1 MNSEKKNVIIKSL
14 ITSDFWSSKT
24 SQHTKP
30 PNDAYSNLGNNKN
43 NKSVLNEPPE
53 KDPTVDFHVEGNN
66 ILNQNKNH
74 QVLPDSDKELDILTS
89 ISDKKSSIEIL
100 NKQKEQPV
108 KAQGTINKE
117 IENLSSQQKKSDEKR
132 VFIVGDSIIKNVNG
146 YDVSGKTEQCRV
158 YIRQSLG
165 VKVRCMKDHIN
176 PVIRDNLDHIIF
188 HIGTNDV
195 PSDKS
200 AENIAK
206 SIVEL
211 ALSAKS
217 ASCDVSISNIVVRK
231 DGHQNKCQEVNDH
244 LKEICVEKNINLIDH
259 SKNIKPQH
267 LNKSRLHLTKKGTS
281 ILSKTFIQEIRNTFQ

>member
-1 MNSEKKNVIIKSL
+1 MKSIFLEMSSE
-14 ITSDFWSSKT
+14 
-24 SQHTKP
+24 
-30 PNDAYSNLGNNKN
+30 
-43 NKSVLNEPPE
+43 
-53 KDPTVDFHVEGNN
+53 NN
-66 ILNQNKNH
+66 ILNQNENH
-74 QVLPDSDKELDILTS
+74 RVLPDSDEELDIITS

-108 KAQGTINKE
+108 NAQGTINKE

-132 VFIVGDSIIKNVNG
+132 VFIVGDSIIKNING
-146 YDVSGKTEQCRV
+146 HDVSGKTEHCRV
-158 YIRQSLG
+158 YIRPSLG
-165 VKVRCMKDHIN
+165 AKVRCMEDHIKL
-176 PVIRDNLDHIIF
+176 VIRDNPDDVVF

-200 AENIAK
+200 AEDIAK

-231 DGHQNKCQEVNDH
+231 DGHQNKCQEVNYH
-244 LKEICVEKNINLIDH
+244 LKEICIEKNINLIDH

-267 LNKSRLHLTKKGTS
+267 LNKLRLHLTKKGTS
-281 ILSKTFIQEIRNTFQ
+281 ILSKTFIQEIRNIFQ